1 VLSEK
6 IVSVNV
12 MNVSRKQGA
21 ILKQL
26 GLNIKRARL
35 RRNKSMKSLSDEAG
49 ISVPTLR
56 AVESGDEGTS
66 IGAYLLALFVLGL
79 EKDLARVAYK
89 DDAGNNIMDSNLG
102 ERTKRGL

>member
-1 VLSEK
+1 
-6 IVSVNV
+6 
-12 MNVSRKQGA
+12 
-21 ILKQL
+21 
-26 GLNIKRARL
+26 
-35 RRNKSMKSLSDEAG
+35 
-49 ISVPTLR
+49 LR